1 MSTSWMAPLGGL
13 PGLGAAVLA
22 GVVAVLALICYCRA
36 GAVPALPPRRE
47 VLEFCASQLAGATT
61 PAEVRTILGAL
72 EALGQAGPDAR
83 RAVLDVVC
91 GYLRRPSRPPGDTA
105 EIGTAGPAAR
115 AAAQAL
121 LHARLVP
128 QHGRSQHGGS
138 ELGSE
143 LWSGLHL
150 DLSRASV
157 QDLDLHK
164 AVLRSAT
171 FAGTRFSG
179 VTRLT
184 GLRCAGRVVF
194 TDAVFTGPVLVDDVD
209 FTGPVRF
216 TGARFDTTA
225 SFTRTDHTHCGR
237 LISGLNGLLSCH
249 TSPVGRPG
257 VAILMRAGDPQR
269 REVSVLLEM
278 LVLCTS
284 ISTRFGPTGVVSGH
298 QAGDAA
304 DQEIRHSSGAG
315 FAQCSSSARLEVRRR
330 LTCSGWEPPSSC
342 RHPAAWGEDR
352 GVHRRL
358 LLALLP

>member
-22 GVVAVLALICYCRA
+22 GFVAVLALICYCRA

-47 VLEFCASQLAGATT
+47 VLEFCAGQLADATG
-61 PAEVRTILGAL
+61 PAEVRTIIAAL
-72 EALGQAGPDAR
+72 EALGQADPDAR
-83 RAVLDVVC
+83 QAVLDVVC

-105 EIGTAGPAAR
+105 ELGTAGPAAR

-128 QHGRSQHGGS
+128 QHGGSKHG
-138 ELGSE
+138 GSE

-150 DLSRASV
+150 DLSGASV
-157 QDLDLHK
+157 QDLDLRG

-184 GLRCAGRVVF
+184 GARCAGRVVF

-216 TGARFDTTA
+216 TGARFDTTV
-225 SFTRTDHTHCGR
+225 SFTRTTFRGR
-237 LISGLNGLLSCH
+237 ADFAGACFTGPAEFGSARFLGDTAFSSRDRGPAVFL
-249 TSPVGRPG
+249 
-257 VAILMRAGDPQR
+257 ARAGFEQTCFTAVTFAGVRWPDD
-269 REVSVLLEM
+269 
-278 LVLCTS
+278 TS
-284 ISTRFGPTGVVSGH
+284 FQH
-298 QAGDAA
+298 A
-304 DQEIRHSSGAG
+304 E
-315 FAQCSSSARLEVRRR
+315 FAQPPHRLSDPRTEHA
-330 LTCSGWEPPSSC
+330 TAAT
-342 RHPAAWGEDR
+342 PAG
-352 GVHRRL
+352 GV
-358 LLALLP
+358 